1 MLKFYLIAIFGNLSV
16 VACILFFVS
25 LVVLIGFTIVYYNY
39 SYNGYNEEEKKTI
52 LSIIKKTLICFIL
65 SCIFSIFVPSS
76 NQMTKIY
83 GIGGTIDYLKSNET
97 AKRISDKCIKA
108 LDLYIDNQI
117 KESK

>member
-1 MLKFYLIAIFGNLSV
+1 MLEFYLIAVFGNLSV

-39 SYNGYNEEEKKTI
+39 SYNGYNEDEKKTI

-76 NQMTKIY
+76 NQMLRIY

-97 AKRISDKCIKA
+97 AKQLPDKCIKA
-108 LDLYIDNQI
+108 LDLYIDNQM
-117 KESK
+117 KDSK